1 MKKSIFILSVI
12 FCVACQKV
20 DDVHNKNAD
29 QLGTNEEVYP
39 ENLSD
44 IGYYHNEILKNYISI
59 SKTPSLLSTN
69 SESDDF
75 IKLMADYG
83 TSVCMA
89 YKRNPPA
96 GNIDKWVGNII
107 NMSLS
112 GRQYSIL
119 NNILNNDMSISAAVN
134 NAYGKE
140 VVPAIVQNYLDEID
154 RVVEQYAGTYS
165 FDNQLK
171 LLHLRYIRST
181 TDNNERQLFNYVYYV
196 ASGSY
201 EYWDTQHSTWSPH
214 LSGRFWKDLYN
225 SGRYLLDSDISGA
238 VDYILG
244 TMIVGAI
251 MTWKVCVAYAAASS
265 VVAGV
270 EVLLEDFR
278 NKTKSVTVIPDNVT
292 FGEVYD
298 AYLIRKQELGL

>member
-29 QLGTNEEVYP
+29 QRGTNEEVYP

-119 NNILNNDMSISAAVN
+119 NNIL
-134 NAYGKE
+134 
-140 VVPAIVQNYLDEID
+140 Q
-154 RVVEQYAGTYS
+154 
-165 FDNQLK
+165 
-171 LLHLRYIRST
+171 
-181 TDNNERQLFNYVYYV
+181 
-196 ASGSY
+196 
-201 EYWDTQHSTWSPH
+201 
-214 LSGRFWKDLYN
+214 
-225 SGRYLLDSDISGA
+225 
-238 VDYILG
+238 
-244 TMIVGAI
+244 
-251 MTWKVCVAYAAASS
+251 
-265 VVAGV
+265 
-270 EVLLEDFR
+270 
-278 NKTKSVTVIPDNVT
+278 
-292 FGEVYD
+292 
-298 AYLIRKQELGL
+298 